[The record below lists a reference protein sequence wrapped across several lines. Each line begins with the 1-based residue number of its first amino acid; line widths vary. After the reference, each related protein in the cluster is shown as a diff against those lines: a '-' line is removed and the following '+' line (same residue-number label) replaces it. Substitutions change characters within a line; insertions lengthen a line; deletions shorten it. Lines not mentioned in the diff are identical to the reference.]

1 MIRLLLLPLLL
12 TAPVLAESRLLRVVD
27 GAASWYGQGFYGR
40 RTASGETFRQGTMTA
55 AHRTLP
61 FGTRVRVTNLT
72 NGKTVV
78 VRINDRGPHRQHRVI
93 DLAQGAATQ
102 LKMISDGEVPVRL
115 EVLP

>member
-1 MIRLLLLPLLL
+1 MR
-12 TAPVLAESRLLRVVD
+12 ARGDCVSKRAGGLRVDCVPVR
-27 GAASWYGQGFYGR
+27 ACS
-40 RTASGETFRQGTMTA
+40 
-55 AHRTLP
+55 AHALLSARV

-93 DLAQGAATQ
+93 DLAQGAATE